1 VLPAIPPQAVPVPA
15 PNSGYV
21 QVVHLEQLLAAPAAG
36 RVNVRLRPRVGEH
49 VTAGTPLAWIWPAS
63 PQAAGT
69 TAMSFAADLEA
80 TVRIGFERT
89 PEQDPGLRLR
99 QMIDP
104 ACKALSPAVNDPY
117 TAIHAIE
124 HLGVLLAALAARPV
138 GPQAHPAR
146 DRRAR
151 ARARS
156 LWLAPAGSV
165 P

>member
-1 VLPAIPPQAVPVPA
+1 
-15 PNSGYV
+15 
-21 QVVHLEQLLAAPAAG
+21 
-36 RVNVRLRPRVGEH
+36 
-49 VTAGTPLAWIWPAS
+49 
-63 PQAAGT
+63 
-69 TAMSFAADLEA
+69 MSFAADLEA

-89 PEQDPGLRLR
+89 PEKDPGLGMR

-117 TAIHAIE
+117 TAIQAIE

-138 GPQAHPAR
+138 GPQAHPGR